1 MVIVNEEP
9 GQRGQEGTRH
19 DTKMCHEVVFCLVQ
33 VWTGKAEE
41 MGGGDG

>member
-1 MVIVNEEP
+1 MIIVNEEP

-33 VWTGKAEE
+33 VGFGKAEE